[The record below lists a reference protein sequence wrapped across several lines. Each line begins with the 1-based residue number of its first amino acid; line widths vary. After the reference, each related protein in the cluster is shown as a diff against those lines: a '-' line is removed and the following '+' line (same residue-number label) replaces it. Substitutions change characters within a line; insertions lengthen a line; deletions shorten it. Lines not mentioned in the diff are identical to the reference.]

1 MPLSNI
7 DTLID
12 HAKKNNDYNKMFNH
26 FCMIVLSNGK
36 GGPISFGI
44 NQVRKGIT
52 LHAEKDAINNLP
64 PRKKRRLVKI
74 TLIVIRI
81 SRRLGHLGD
90 SKCCMHCCE
99 CIYKI
104 PPLRGYTVDSV
115 IYSNSD
121 GELEEHHPIELLI
134 EDNYHI
140 SSYFSSRN
148 YKPKIRKRVM
158 AHPDVK
164 TKMFLYKKDSSESE

>member
-1 MPLSNI
+1 MKDLDFMARAIELAARGRLKVQPNPMVGCVI
-7 DTLID
+7 VRNNKIIGEGWHKEYGKD
-12 HAKKNNDYNKMFNH
+12 HAE
-26 FCMIVLSNGK
+26 I
-36 GGPISFGI
+36 
-44 NQVRKGIT
+44 
-52 LHAEKDAINNLP
+52 DAINNLP
-64 PRKKRRLVKI
+64 SITRKKRRLVKI

-104 PPLRGYTVDSV
+104 PALRGYTIDSV

-121 GELEEHHPIELLI
+121 GGFEEHHPIELLV

-158 AHPDVK
+158 ANPDVK
-164 TKMFLYKKDSSESE
+164 TKMFLDKKDSSESE

>member
-1 MPLSNI
+1 MSLSNI

-12 HAKKNNDYNKMFNH
+12 YAKKNNTYRKPFNH
-26 FCMIVLSNGK
+26 FAMCVNSK
-36 GGPISFGI
+36 GTPLSFGT
-44 NQVRKGIT
+44 NQVRRDRTI
-52 LHAEKDAINNLP
+52 HAEIDAINNLP
-64 PRKKRRLVKI
+64 SITRKKRRLVKI

-104 PPLRGYTVDSV
+104 PALRGYTIDSV

-121 GELEEHHPIELLI
+121 GGFEEHHPIELLV

-158 AHPDVK
+158 ANPDVK
-164 TKMFLYKKDSSESE
+164 TKMFLDKKDSSESE

>member
-1 MPLSNI
+1 MSDSNI
-7 DTLID
+7 DQLIEF
-12 HAKKNNDYNKMFNH
+12 AKKNNMYSKPFNH
-26 FCMIVLSNGK
+26 FAMCVNSRGT
-36 GGPISFGI
+36 PISFGI
-44 NQVRKGIT
+44 NQLRKGKTI
-52 LHAEKDAINNLP
+52 HAEIDAINNLP
-64 PRKKRRLVKI
+64 SVTKKRRRLSKI

-104 PPLRGYTVDSV
+104 PPLRGYTIDSI

-121 GELEEHHPIELLI
+121 GRLEEHHPIELLV

-140 SSYFSSRN
+140 SSYYSSRN
-148 YKPKIRKRVM
+148 YEPKIRKRVM
-158 AHPDVK
+158 ANPDVK
-164 TKMFLYKKDSSESE
+164 TKMFLHKKDSSESE